1 MTHRSLPA
9 EQRNE
14 LGIKDNFLRMSI
26 GLENANDLIKDL
38 DQALKKA
45 VIFAFNLFCLAF
57 FETLLCFKFFL
68 SRYQQFEDGKVMI

>member
-1 MTHRSLPA
+1 MDFLFRAIMTHRLIPI

-26 GLENANDLIKDL
+26 GLENADDLIKDL

-45 VIFAFNLFCLAF
+45 VKLKIFYL
-57 FETLLCFKFFL
+57 
-68 SRYQQFEDGKVMI
+68 

>member
-26 GLENANDLIKDL
+26 GLENAHDLIKDL

-45 VIFAFNLFCLAF
+45 VN
-57 FETLLCFKFFL
+57 
-68 SRYQQFEDGKVMI
+68 